1 MAPTSARF
9 GSLPP
14 AASRAG
20 LAAALL
26 AFCLPGPAWGQAQRP
41 DDRDAE
47 AVAQLPA
54 GHALAQRDKV
64 LSAAA
69 RTAVNYVDAAA
80 QAIEAGEPGQAGR
93 LLAQARRILDQ
104 IQGGLRER
112 AAAGNGAIA
121 VVPVLARVR
130 VAQGGE
136 VSEALTA
143 QVQALE
149 PQVLAGEHD
158 RVLAGLQGIGVGLT
172 FEYVGMPVQA
182 TSDGID
188 RAGAALAAGD
198 SGAALE
204 ALTAIVQGLEARALS
219 IGTGPERHD

>member
-1 MAPTSARF
+1 
-9 GSLPP
+9 
-14 AASRAG
+14 
-20 LAAALL
+20 
-26 AFCLPGPAWGQAQRP
+26 
-41 DDRDAE
+41 
-47 AVAQLPA
+47 
-54 GHALAQRDKV
+54 LAQRDKV

-158 RVLAGLQGIGVGLT
+158 RVLAGLQGVGVGLT

-188 RAGAALAAGD
+188 RAGAALAAGE